1 VTNFSDIVKCYRCK
15 EEMPRMK
22 TLILE
27 TPKGRFRICRDCY
40 AAYSSGKLNEDYKGA
55 KEGVKLYG
63 VDFTDAYD
71 IIKKKEKFI
80 QNIKEGRI

>member
-1 VTNFSDIVKCYRCK
+1 
-15 EEMPRMK
+15 MPRRE

-40 AAYSSGKLNEDYKGA
+40 AAYSTGKLNKEYQEA
-55 KEGVKLYG
+55 KEGVKLHG
-63 VDFTDAYD
+63 IDFTDAYD

-80 QNIKEGRI
+80 KDIKEGRI